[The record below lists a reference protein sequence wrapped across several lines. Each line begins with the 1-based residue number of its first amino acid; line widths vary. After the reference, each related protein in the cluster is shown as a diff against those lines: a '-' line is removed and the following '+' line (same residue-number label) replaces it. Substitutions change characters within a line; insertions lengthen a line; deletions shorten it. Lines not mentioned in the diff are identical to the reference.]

1 MILGLYEC
9 ASSLHFCCRL
19 ANITVLIFFH
29 LTQILC
35 FLTAFCA
42 WWEFSDFGTA
52 GVVVVVAKF
61 EPKGKI
67 PFSGIEISV
76 SNQMLKSLFVV
87 KFSVQ
92 GCICRF

>member
-1 MILGLYEC
+1 M
-9 ASSLHFCCRL
+9 
-19 ANITVLIFFH
+19 LIFFQ

-35 FLTAFCA
+35 FLTTFCS
-42 WWEFSDFGTA
+42 WWEFSDFDTA
-52 GVVVVVAKF
+52 GVVVVVVVAKF

-67 PFSGIEISV
+67 PFFGIEISV
-76 SNQMLKSLFVV
+76 SNQMVKLLFVV

>member
-1 MILGLYEC
+1 M
-9 ASSLHFCCRL
+9 
-19 ANITVLIFFH
+19 
-29 LTQILC
+29 
-35 FLTAFCA
+35 
-42 WWEFSDFGTA
+42 
-52 GVVVVVAKF
+52 VVAKF

>member
-19 ANITVLIFFH
+19 ANIKLLIFFQ

-35 FLTAFCA
+35 FLTTFCV
-42 WWEFSDFGTA
+42 WWEFSDFDAA
-52 GVVVVVAKF
+52 GVVVVVVAKF

-67 PFSGIEISV
+67 PFI
-76 SNQMLKSLFVV
+76 V